1 MGFSNDLES
10 KISLMVWTLNSK
22 IIKVSEKEVMEECF
36 YIFGNREDFSNH
48 YMEYRIP
55 MDLYLKSNLKS
66 NLYLP
71 DLIIWNYKALLKS

>member
-1 MGFSNDLES
+1 MDFSNDLES

-48 YMEYRIP
+48 YMEHWIP
-55 MDLYLKSNLKS
+55 MKKT
-66 NLYLP
+66 
-71 DLIIWNYKALLKS
+71 DLIIWNYTALSKKIG